1 MKRLVVLVVI
11 LTTLSAT
18 AQKHEGNRKG
28 KSVRA
33 DMTAAQI
40 ATLHTKKLTLALDLS
55 QGQQKEVLEIS
66 LEEAEMRKSKREEI
80 KAKKESG
87 EWKRPSADDRF
98 EIENAR
104 LDYQIAQHQK
114 MKKVLSDE
122 QYQTWK
128 KLKLKKAMYG
138 KKKMQ
143 GKGRRG

>member
-1 MKRLVVLVVI
+1 M
-11 LTTLSAT
+11 SAT
-18 AQKHEGNRKG
+18 AQKHEGPRTG
-28 KSVRA
+28 KSAKA

-55 QGQQKEVLEIS
+55 QGQQKQVMQIS
-66 LEEAEMRKSKREEI
+66 LEEAEMRKTKHEEI
-80 KAKKESG
+80 RAKKESG
-87 EWKRPSADDRF
+87 VWKKPTAEERF

-128 KLKLKKAMYG
+128 KLKLRKAMNG

-143 GKGRRG
+143 EKGRRG